1 MTQTAIQN
9 MEQRA
14 VEKPRK
20 TVQDLIKQ
28 MLPEI
33 RKALPATITPER
45 FTRIVLSAISTT
57 PQLAACTPKSLL
69 GAMMQAAQ
77 LGMEANTPLGQCYL
91 IPYKNK
97 GVDEVQFQLG

>member
-57 PQLAACTPKSLL
+57 PQLAACTPKALTTCRRSRRSWTKE
-69 GAMMQAAQ
+69 GTAWTRYA
-77 LGMEANTPLGQCYL
+77 GR
-91 IPYKNK
+91 
-97 GVDEVQFQLG
+97 